1 MKRME
6 KCNVRSILKGLL
18 AGFAAGI
25 VIEGLAALA
34 GGVRGG
40 AAGALRWA
48 QLAGFVIGAAGA
60 WLLLRQIG
68 RKDAPV
74 IYRPGRTAIEAE
86 YEIRDEN
93 RRYEQSL
100 RESGGEEHRMP
111 RRGIDNAVVWVDI
124 GVLLAALV
132 PVCISLPD

>member
-6 KCNVRSILKGLL
+6 TWNVGDILLGFL

-25 VIEGLAALA
+25 AVEGLAAF
-34 GGVRGG
+34 GGSVHGG
-40 AAGALRWA
+40 AAGALSWA
-48 QLAGFVIGAAGA
+48 QLAGFVIGAVGI

-74 IYRPGRTAIEAE
+74 IYRPGRMPIEAE
-86 YEIRDEN
+86 YEIREEN
-93 RRYEQSL
+93 RRYERSL
-100 RESGGEEHRMP
+100 QEAGGEEHRMP

-124 GVLLAALV
+124 GVVLAALV
-132 PVCISLPD
+132 PMCISLPG